1 MRTRSVCVAV
11 VLAMLLAGAA
21 AGQAIPTG
29 TLTGSITDG
38 NAPLPGVTVTVTS
51 PNQQGARVAYSTVNG
66 DYILDLLPPGPYV
79 VRFGL
84 EGFQTIETTV
94 KISGDL
100 TSRVDAVMPRVTTV
114 AEEVTVTGR
123 YDTISTTS
131 TGATAYESK
140 LIQVLPVS
148 RDVSSYVDL
157 APGTVMLE
165 NDAYYYEQIAGAV
178 ASENLYLING
188 AAAVE
193 NVRGS
198 FLPLYI
204 EDAIQ
209 ETTTSVSGVSA
220 EYGRFTGGV
229 INTLTKSGGNE
240 FHGSLR
246 LNLTNPSWTAPTS
259 LTVERADQVDDLWEA
274 TLGGYILK
282 DKLWFFVGGR
292 TVTKTISTQ
301 TYPPVSIPVDQTH
314 KENRYEAKLTF
325 SPNPNHRLTGSYLG
339 IDAKDENY
347 FFQDVPVYDLES
359 FYSRQLP
366 EDIEVLNYSGVL
378 SNSFVL
384 EGQLSARH
392 RTFENV
398 GSRYTDVERGTPV
411 IELANIVV
419 YNSPIFCAVC
429 PNAAVERDNSDA
441 YAKASLFLSTEKGG
455 SHDLRFGVDLYNDMQ
470 KVNNWQSGSGYFL
483 FPTQLNIVG
492 TDTSARFYP
501 VLVPGGSFLIY
512 FPIFE
517 LSQGSHFRTQSAFVN
532 DAWRL
537 GNHFSF
543 NLGVRYDR
551 NDGTD
556 ASGTTV
562 VNDSKWSPRLSATWD
577 PRGDGEM
584 QVTLSYGEYV
594 AAIQTVV
601 ADSQATGGNYGEI
614 DFVYDGPPINAE
626 GNEVETHEALRQVFA
641 WLDSIGGPMANPQL
655 WFYAN
660 VPGYQ
665 TFIGDDLR
673 SPSTSEWAAGVSGRL
688 GTRGLLRLDYINKAW
703 SDFYSQRVD
712 MTTGTSQDPYGN
724 VYDRRIIENDNTF
737 TRRKYWGLLL
747 QGDYRFSEHLLVG
760 GNYTYS
766 KLYGNEPFATMGG
779 AVDFAAYPEYRDMRW
794 YAPNQYLPGD
804 RRHKLN
810 LYGSWDAVSTPAF
823 AWNLSLL
830 QRYMSG
836 APYGASSTL
845 VLVSPY
851 VTNPGYAVPPD
862 FTRYAFTAPDAYR
875 SGAINATDLAMTFSF
890 KVVGVELYLNPR
902 VTNIFNHQAV
912 VNADTTTYTAYN
924 KEYLNW
930 FDPFTETP
938 KECPQA
944 TTCNPADGYN
954 WQKGPDFGKAV
965 LPTDYQTPRT
975 FMLNVGVRF

>member
-1 MRTRSVCVAV
+1 MRTRTLCVAV
-11 VLAMLLAGAA
+11 LLAVLLAGEV

-29 TLTGSITDG
+29 TLTGSVTDG
-38 NAPLPGVTVTVTS
+38 TAPLRGVAVRVTS

-66 DYILDLLPPGPYV
+66 DYILELLPPGPYT
-79 VRFGL
+79 VRFEL
-84 EGFQTIETTV
+84 EGFQFVETTV

-114 AEEVTVTGR
+114 AEEITVAGS
-123 YDTISTTS
+123 YDTVSTT
-131 TGATAYESK
+131 ATNAIAYESQ
-140 LIQVLPVS
+140 LIQALPVN

-157 APGTVMLE
+157 APATVMLE

-178 ASENLYLING
+178 ASENLFLING

-209 ETTTSVSGVSA
+209 ETTTSVSSVSA

-229 INTLTKSGGNE
+229 VSTLTKSGGNE

-246 LNLTNPSWTAPTS
+246 LNLTNPKWTAPTP
-259 LTVERADQVDDLWEA
+259 LTLERANQVDDLWEA
-274 TLGGYILK
+274 TLGGYVLK
-282 DKLWFFVGGR
+282 DTLWFFLSGR
-292 TVTKTISTQ
+292 TAAKTTSTQ
-301 TYPPVSIPVDQTH
+301 TYPPVSIPVNQTH
-314 KENRYEAKLTF
+314 SEDRYEAKLTF
-325 SPNPNHRLTGSYLG
+325 SLTPSHRLTGSYLG
-339 IDAKDENY
+339 LDSKDENY
-347 FFQDVPVYDLES
+347 YWQDVPVYDLES

-366 EDIEVLNYSGVL
+366 EDIEVLNYSGAL
-378 SNSFVL
+378 SNGFFL
-384 EGQLSARH
+384 EGQLSSRH
-392 RTFENV
+392 RTFKNV

-411 IELANIVV
+411 IDLANLVV
-419 YNSPIFCAVC
+419 YNSPTFCAVC
-429 PNAAVERDNSDA
+429 PGSPDERDNSDA
-441 YAKASLFLSTEKGG
+441 FAKASLFLSTENAG
-455 SHDLRFGVDLYNDMQ
+455 SHDLRFGVDLYDDMQ
-470 KVNNWQSGSGYFL
+470 KLDNWQSGSGYWV
-483 FPTQLNIVG
+483 FPDAVNIVG
-492 TDTSARFYP
+492 TGTSAKYYP
-501 VLVPGGSFLIY
+501 VLVPGSSFLACT
-512 FPIFE
+512 PIFE
-517 LSQGSHFRTQSAFVN
+517 LSRGSHFKTQSAFLS
-532 DAWRL
+532 DTWRL

-556 ASGTTV
+556 SSGTTV
-562 VNDSKWSPRLSATWD
+562 VKDSKWSPRLAAVWD
-577 PRGDGEM
+577 PKGDGET
-584 QVTLSYGEYV
+584 QVTLSFGEYV
-594 AAIQTVV
+594 AAIQNVV
-601 ADSQATGGNYGEI
+601 ANSQATGGNYGEI

-626 GNEVETHEALRQVFA
+626 GNQLETHEALREVFA
-641 WLDSIGGPMANPQL
+641 WLDGIGGPMANPQL

-665 TFIGDDLR
+665 TFIGADLK
-673 SPSTSEWAAGVSGRL
+673 SPSTTEWAVGVSRRL
-688 GTRGLLRLDYINKAW
+688 GTHGLFRLDYVNKVW

-712 MTTGTSQDPYGN
+712 TTTGTSEDPFGN
-724 VYDRRIIENDNTF
+724 AYDRRIIENDNSLTH
-737 TRRKYWGLLL
+737 RKYWGLLL
-747 QGDYRFSEHLLVG
+747 QGNYRFGERLLLG

-766 KLYGNEPFATMGG
+766 KLYGNDYFTTMGG
-779 AVDFAAYPEYRDMRW
+779 SVDLAAYPEYRDLRW
-794 YAPNQYLPGD
+794 YAPSQYLWGD

-810 LYGSWDAVSTPAF
+810 FYVSWDAVGTRNF

-836 APYGASSTL
+836 APYGASSTV

-875 SGAINATDLAMTFSF
+875 NGAVNATDLAMTFTF
-890 KVVGVELYLNPR
+890 KVAGAELYLNPR
-902 VTNIFNHQAV
+902 VTNLFDNRVV
-912 VNADTTTYTAYN
+912 VNVDTTVYTAYN
-924 KEYLNW
+924 RDYLNW
-930 FDPFTETP
+930 FNPFTESP
-938 KECPQA
+938 RECPQG

-965 LPTDYQTPRT
+965 VPADYQTPRT
-975 FMLNVGVRF
+975 FMLNVGLRF